1 MRFSEC
7 GSARCST
14 EYVLLFIGKCSV
26 IESKPAVVKGV
37 IEISIWPAKSRARID
52 LSISLVEL
60 GLVEDRWIGLGLS
73 RTP

>member
-1 MRFSEC
+1 MVPLRVRRNMFRCLLVDSG
-7 GSARCST
+7 GS
-14 EYVLLFIGKCSV
+14 VM
-26 IESKPAVVKGV
+26 ESKPAVVKGV

-52 LSISLVEL
+52 LSNSLVEL

>member
-14 EYVLLFIGKCSV
+14 EYVSLFIGKCSV

-52 LSISLVEL
+52 LSNLLVEL
-60 GLVEDRWIGLGLS
+60 GLVEDQWIGLGLEKL
-73 RTP
+73 